1 MSPSNRVA
9 GPPGGL
15 DARILRA
22 AFTMLLVLAAP
33 APLRA
38 QDETDWVGK
47 RVVPRA
53 RDFVLRNDDEPVE
66 PSRKAI
72 AIYRVEQAEDGT
84 TLRLA
89 AEGQRLTGSA
99 RIAEILPVE
108 RAVDFFTD
116 QIRVHPRD
124 AFSYAMRALVRHDR
138 KEFDAALQD
147 YDQAIRLD
155 PGNAQL
161 HYRCAGNRHSRKE
174 FARAI
179 GDYTEAIRLDP
190 RSALAYVGR
199 ALSWGARNDHDKAIE
214 DLSEAIWLDPLCI
227 PAYLCAGWNGKS
239 KGESRKAIVD
249 YNMVIR
255 LDPENAPA
263 FARRGLAWQAL
274 KSYAKAVADFEAAI
288 QLDSEEALAFNGLA
302 WIRAT
307 CPDRVFRDG
316 KKAVESAATACE
328 LSAWKNAS
336 YLATLAAA
344 HAESGDFD
352 SAVKWQS
359 RANVLDP
366 TAEGRIRGEARLK
379 LYRDHKPYREPEP

>member
-9 GPPGGL
+9 GPPGSQV
-15 DARILRA
+15 ARILRA
-22 AFTMLLVLAAP
+22 AFTIMLVLAAP
-33 APLRA
+33 AQLRA
-38 QDETDWVGK
+38 QDEADWVGK

-72 AIYRVEQAEDGT
+72 AIYRVEQAEDGP

-108 RAVDFFTD
+108 QAVGFFTD

-161 HYRCAGNRHSRKE
+161 LYRRAGNRHSRQE
-174 FARAI
+174 FDRAI
-179 GDYTEAIRLDP
+179 DDYTEALRLDP

-227 PAYLCAGWNGKS
+227 PAYLCAGWNGK
-239 KGESRKAIVD
+239 
-249 YNMVIR
+249 
-255 LDPENAPA
+255 
-263 FARRGLAWQAL
+263 
-274 KSYAKAVADFEAAI
+274 
-288 QLDSEEALAFNGLA
+288 
-302 WIRAT
+302 
-307 CPDRVFRDG
+307 
-316 KKAVESAATACE
+316 
-328 LSAWKNAS
+328 
-336 YLATLAAA
+336 
-344 HAESGDFD
+344 
-352 SAVKWQS
+352 
-359 RANVLDP
+359 
-366 TAEGRIRGEARLK
+366 
-379 LYRDHKPYREPEP
+379 